1 MAQIKKVW
9 NVTLM
14 RYPHTLFA
22 IPDFA
27 LKNNKGTLWCLC
39 CLLFVLP
46 FHPAISLQRI
56 ATRSMAQLQSYV
68 VPQWLWLPTLN
79 TWKAALI

>member
-22 IPDFA
+22 IPFFY
-27 LKNNKGTLWCLC
+27 LKSNTDKPWQ
-39 CLLFVLP
+39 LFL
-46 FHPAISLQRI
+46 FFSLN
-56 ATRSMAQLQSYV
+56 A
-68 VPQWLWLPTLN
+68 
-79 TWKAALI
+79 